1 MDHEL
6 MTLGE
11 GVCRVI
17 QSSWCLLLLPI
28 TTKGK
33 GDRNLTLGDL

>member
-11 GVCRVI
+11 GVCGVI
-17 QSSWCLLLLPI
+17 QSCWCLLLLQI

-33 GDRNLTLGDL
+33 RDRNLTLGDL

>member
-6 MTLGE
+6 MTLGK

-17 QSSWCLLLLPI
+17 QSSWGLLLLQI
-28 TTKGK
+28 TTKSK